1 MTGAFLLLVE
11 FVTAVAPEIIEA
23 FWTEHPDLKPPPREG
38 SRDAIEAGAEAAE
51 RAKFDGDG
59 DPG

>member
-11 FVTAVAPEIIEA
+11 FVSKVAPEIIKA

-38 SRDAIEAGAEAAE
+38 TRDAIDAEAEAAE
-51 RAKFDGDG
+51 RAKFDGPPDSG
-59 DPG
+59 